1 MSEGRPNQRG
11 LQLDA
16 QAALEHLLGRD
27 DVPRSSIVV
36 FGRSL
41 GGAVAIHLAAEN
53 QDKVTPDVIYEVQDE
68 VCLFH
73 DDHVVLAACQFVG
86 CAIPGKSR

>member
-16 QAALEHLLGRD
+16 QAALDHLLGRD
-27 DVPRSSIVV
+27 DVSSSSIVV
-36 FGRSL
+36 YGRSL

-53 QDKVTPDVIYEVQDE
+53 QDKVGLQDV
-68 VCLFH
+68 
-73 DDHVVLAACQFVG
+73 G
-86 CAIPGKSR
+86 S

>member
-1 MSEGRPNQRG
+1 MSEGKPNQRG

-16 QAALEHLLGRD
+16 QAALEHLLTRE
-27 DVPRSSIVV
+27 DVSSSSIVV

-53 QDKVTPDVIYEVQDE
+53 QDKV
-68 VCLFH
+68 
-73 DDHVVLAACQFVG
+73 
-86 CAIPGKSR
+86 R